1 LEIISKNYMLEFML
15 DAIELVVFEHFDA
28 WDPILDLNEYLWMWN
43 KKLLDILV
51 KFATRNLCDAELT
64 QTCCHLRSLITHF
77 ILGDLII
84 IVLIFLLND
93 YKMFFWCNVI
103 VIIHWTSWHDLYLNK
118 KINLGIIFD
127 HGLNAT

>member
-1 LEIISKNYMLEFML
+1 MLEFML

-51 KFATRNLCDAELT
+51 KFATRNLCDVELT
-64 QTCCHLRSLITHF
+64 QTYCHLRSSIIHF

-84 IVLIFLLND
+84 IVLIFLL
-93 YKMFFWCNVI
+93 KCFF
-103 VIIHWTSWHDLYLNK
+103 
-118 KINLGIIFD
+118 G
-127 HGLNAT
+127 AM